1 MNTFRPETYVRT
13 VLVYFLFLFIGIFT
27 VYIIECRI
35 HMDMNE
41 MSQVAATE
49 VAENNCI
56 DDYEPYLTSSILY
69 YTEDGIET
77 IHAYYA
83 QKEFPFPLYVEM
95 YKEYYDRQRTVYAL
109 PFTLRPFAFV
119 AVSGCPVFGADGSFL
134 GEVYLCEEITYLPEI
149 FVAYFLLYTLL
160 YIIIIFCVWM
170 QWKSRHEI
178 ENIYHQ
184 YIANI
189 SHELKTPI
197 ASIQAI
203 TETLSEGLVHDEAT
217 LSRYYGIISQESRQ
231 LEHSVLQIIELSKLQ
246 DPRMEFPKE
255 VVSPEK
261 IFKPLEQLFASR
273 CEDIGIT
280 FRIENI
286 IWQLPPLYTNAARLT
301 QLLEILLDNAFKFVA
316 DDGTI
321 TISATTKYSQATIR
335 VEDNGCGITDE
346 MLPHIFERFFK
357 STVNNPTGS
366 GLGLAIAN
374 EIIAGLEEKIWVRTE
389 VEKGTTFFFTVPLH
403 KQ

>member
-1 MNTFRPETYVRT
+1 MNHFRPETYVRI
-13 VLVYFLFLFIGIFT
+13 VLLYFLFLFAGIFT
-27 VYIIECRI
+27 VYIIECRM
-35 HMDMNE
+35 HMDMNDL
-41 MSQVAATE
+41 SRTAAAE
-49 VAENNCI
+49 LAENGRI

-77 IHAYYA
+77 IHTYYD
-83 QKEFPFPLYVEM
+83 QKEFPFVLYAEM
-95 YKEYYDRQRTVYAL
+95 YESYYARQRTVYAL

-119 AVSGCPVFGADGSFL
+119 AVSACPVFDTGGTFL
-134 GEVYLCEEITYLPEI
+134 GEVYLCQEITYLPEI

-160 YIIIIFCVWM
+160 YLIIVFCAWT

-255 VVSPEK
+255 VVLPET
-261 IFKPLEQLFASR
+261 IFKPLEQLFTSR

-280 FRIENI
+280 FHIEDI
-286 IWQLPPLYTNAARLT
+286 IWQLPPLYTNASRLT
-301 QLLEILLDNAFKFVA
+301 QLLEILLDNAFKFVP
-316 DDGTI
+316 DDGMI
-321 TISATTKYSQATIR
+321 QISATTKYAQATIR
-335 VEDNGCGITDE
+335 IEDNGCGITDE

-374 EIIAGLEEKIWVRTE
+374 EIITGLEEKIWVRTE
-389 VEKGTTFFFTVPLH
+389 VGKGTTFFFTVPLH